1 MDLQSKDNAKKAL
14 NELKMEI
21 CSESEYYNNIKTD
34 KINVLNEQPTL
45 EKIHIY

>member
-21 CSESEYYNNIKTD
+21 SSESEYYNNIKTD
-34 KINVLNEQPTL
+34 KIDVLNEQHTL
-45 EKIHIY
+45 EK